1 MSDFALDISRFVK
14 KANGNIDVVVRKIT
28 FEVFSRVIRKTPV
41 DTGRARGNWIASADR
56 PVLVALDGAKSEQ
69 QALADAGSVA
79 LKQSAGGVVFL
90 ANNLPYIQRLENG
103 WSDQAPAG
111 MVGTTL
117 AEFPG
122 VVSVSVRSV
131 DK

>member
-1 MSDFALDISRFVK
+1 MSDFAIDISRFVK

-56 PVLVALDGAKSEQ
+56 PVLVALDGAKSEK
-69 QALADAGSVA
+69 QALSDAGSVA
-79 LKQSAGGVVFL
+79 LKQPAGGVVFL

-117 AEFPG
+117 SEFPG
-122 VVSVSVRSV
+122 IVSVTVRSV

>member
-69 QALADAGSVA
+69 QALADAGAVA
-79 LKQSAGGVVFL
+79 LKQPAGGVVFL

-103 WSDQAPAG
+103 WSDQAPSG

-117 AEFPG
+117 SEFPG
-122 VVSVSVRSV
+122 IVSVTVRSV
-131 DK
+131 NK

>member
-56 PVLVALDGAKSEQ
+56 PVLIALDAAKTEQ

-79 LKQSAGGVVFL
+79 LKQPAGGVVFL

-122 VVSVSVRSV
+122 VVSVTVRSV
-131 DK
+131 NK

>member
-14 KANGNIDVVVRKIT
+14 KANGNIDIVVRKIT

-79 LKQSAGGVVFL
+79 LKQPAGGVVFL

-103 WSDQAPAG
+103 WSNQAPAG

-117 AEFPG
+117 SEFPG
-122 VVSVSVRSV
+122 IVSVSVRSV